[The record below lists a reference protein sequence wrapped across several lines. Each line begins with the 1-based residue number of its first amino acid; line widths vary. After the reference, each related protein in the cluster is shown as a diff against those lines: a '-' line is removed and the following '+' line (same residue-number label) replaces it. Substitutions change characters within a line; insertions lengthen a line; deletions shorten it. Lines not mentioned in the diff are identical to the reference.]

1 MVTSGAGALLA
12 DQGYTVLQL
21 AFAITLALAAVLSLA
36 LNSLT
41 RQAQRAAMYERI

>member
-1 MVTSGAGALLA
+1 MTSGAGVLLA

-21 AFAITLALAAVLSLA
+21 AFATTLALAAVLSLT

-41 RQAQRAAMYERI
+41 RRAHRAAMYERI